1 MRNQLKTLA
10 LLGAMTALVVGI
22 GGLIAP
28 SYLYLFGLLAL
39 AMNAGAYYFS
49 DRLVLRMHHAEE
61 IRNAELSWLHTEVET
76 LAQRAGIPKPR
87 LFLIRED
94 QPNAFATG
102 RNPEHGVVAVTQG
115 LLDNLDRRE
124 IRGVL
129 AHEIAHIK
137 NRDILIASVA
147 AAMSSLL
154 TYAAHALTFSSFFG
168 QGDDGD
174 ESPSAGTG
182 LLVAIVAPVAAM
194 LVQMGISRSREF
206 LADETAAELTQDPRA
221 LASALMR
228 LQGGTRTTEMEASPA
243 TASLFIV
250 NPFSGAEHVSRLFST
265 HPSTEARVQR
275 LLARET
281 TSGDAS
287 WSKLRQAR
295 AGKPLFPRDTARS
308 T

>member
-174 ESPSAGTG
+174 ES
-182 LLVAIVAPVAAM
+182 
-194 LVQMGISRSREF
+194 
-206 LADETAAELTQDPRA
+206 
-221 LASALMR
+221 
-228 LQGGTRTTEMEASPA
+228 
-243 TASLFIV
+243 
-250 NPFSGAEHVSRLFST
+250 
-265 HPSTEARVQR
+265 
-275 LLARET
+275 
-281 TSGDAS
+281 
-287 WSKLRQAR
+287 AR
-295 AGKPLFPRDTARS
+295 ASSGSK
-308 T
+308 